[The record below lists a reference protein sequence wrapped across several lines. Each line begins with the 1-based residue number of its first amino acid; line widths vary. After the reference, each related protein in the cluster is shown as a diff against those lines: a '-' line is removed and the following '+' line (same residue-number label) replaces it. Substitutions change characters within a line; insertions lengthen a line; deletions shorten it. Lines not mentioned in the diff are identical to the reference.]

1 MKKVL
6 STVALCTLAAV
17 GSISAHAGI
26 EEGQLTIWI
35 NGDKG
40 YNGLAEVGQQFETDT
55 GIKVTVEHPDKLE
68 EKFSQQA
75 STGDGPDII
84 LWAHDRF
91 GGYAQAGLLTEV
103 KPSDEFRSKF
113 ADFTWDAVSY
123 NGKYVGYPVA
133 VEALSLIY
141 NKDLLPT
148 PPKNWEDVVALDAKL
163 KKQGKHAVMWN
174 LEEPFFTWPLLAAD
188 GGYAFKFTA
197 SGYDA
202 KDVGVNNAGAKRSMS
217 FVKRLVDQGVIAPDL
232 NYAIAE
238 AGFNK
243 GEVALT
249 INGPWAWA
257 NIDKAGINYGV
268 AMLPK
273 LNGNPSKPFVGVLT
287 AGISSAS
294 PNKDLAVEFL
304 ENYLLTND
312 GLRKVNDDTPL
323 GAVALNSFQEELS
336 SDARIAA
343 TMGNAMNGEI
353 MPNIPEMSSFWYA
366 EKAAIKN
373 VVNGRQSVDEAL
385 NTVADRMT
393 K

>member
-6 STVALCTLAAV
+6 STVALCTLAAL
-17 GSISAHAGI
+17 GSVSAHAAI

-40 YNGLAEVGQQFETDT
+40 YNGLAEVGQQFEADT

-68 EKFSQQA
+68 EKFPQLA
-75 STGDGPDII
+75 STGDGPDIV

-103 KPSDEFRSKF
+103 KPSDAFRSQF

-123 NGKYVGYPVA
+123 QGKYVGYPVA

-141 NKDLLPT
+141 NKDLLPE
-148 PPKNWEDVVALDAKL
+148 PPKNWEDVAALDAKL
-163 KKQGKHAVMWN
+163 KQQGKRAVMWN
-174 LEEPFFTWPLLAAD
+174 LQEPFFTWPLLAAD

-202 KDVGVNNAGAKRSMS
+202 KDVGVNNAGAKRAMT
-217 FVKRLVDQGVIAPDL
+217 FVKSLVEKGVIAPDVD
-232 NYAIAE
+232 YTIAE

-243 GEVALT
+243 GEVAMT
-249 INGPWAWA
+249 INGPWSWA

-268 AMLPK
+268 ALLPK

-312 GLRKVNDDTPL
+312 GLRKVNNDTPL
-323 GAVALNSFQEELS
+323 GAVALNSFQDELS
-336 SDARIAA
+336 ADARISA
-343 TMGNAMNGEI
+343 TMANAMNGEV
-353 MPNIPEMSSFWYA
+353 MPNIPQMSSFWYA
-366 EKAAIKN
+366 EKAAINN
-373 VVNGRQSVDEAL
+373 VVNGRQSVEEAL